1 MKQPKVSIIVPVYNV
16 EKYLDRCMQSLLGQ
30 TLKEL
35 EIILVDDGSPDNSPA
50 LCDNYESASDNLHW
64 PIIKVIHKI
73 NEGLGFARNSGLE
86 IATGEYIAFLDSDDF
101 VDVNM
106 YEQLYLKAKAKD
118 IIVIAIFIKIK
129 SIFILEKM

>member
-50 LCDNYESASDNLHW
+50 LCDNYES
-64 PIIKVIHKI
+64 P
-73 NEGLGFARNSGLE
+73 
-86 IATGEYIAFLDSDDF
+86 
-101 VDVNM
+101 
-106 YEQLYLKAKAKD
+106 
-118 IIVIAIFIKIK
+118 
-129 SIFILEKM
+129 